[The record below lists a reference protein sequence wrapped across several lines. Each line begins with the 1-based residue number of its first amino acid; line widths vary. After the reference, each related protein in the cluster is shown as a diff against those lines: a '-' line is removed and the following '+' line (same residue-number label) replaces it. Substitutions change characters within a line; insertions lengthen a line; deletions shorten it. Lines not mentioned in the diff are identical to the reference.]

1 MAEDEVTYDKTLVLA
16 GAKPKRVRFRVVNAA
31 LEQTTWSAK
40 GVSKVTEKTFD
51 SPDEARGAFAKAVR
65 TKLRA
70 DYAVV
75 SESRERGAIVLE
87 AFAPGGG
94 GGAVLDLSPDGR
106 YIATVTITSESMFG
120 AKIEMVE
127 VATGARHVV
136 VEEPG
141 GTRQNFMH
149 NVLFDRDS
157 KAIYYLHNEKT
168 MRVDIASGERTEIAH
183 AEKANPFCVQPCFDR
198 ERRRLALCDRDGI
211 LRVLEDGKC
220 LLEVHS
226 KSPTTECRA
235 MSISPSGRLLA
246 VNIVSRGIVYSH
258 DDAKHDT
265 TNEVQIWDVEAGVL
279 WETVTVAQQVDDVGF
294 TAGDDALLVTW
305 LYALGPVALE
315 IPTGRELWRHVDR
328 WQGDNTRSHGW
339 AYSPDGKL
347 LAITGDRLAL
357 LDAQTRQPVADFTEL
372 VGSHCPMFSRDGR
385 LLATS
390 AGGTA
395 LVYAI

>member
-1 MAEDEVTYDKTLVLA
+1 MAETYDKTLTFA
-16 GAKPKRVRFRVVNAA
+16 GAKPKRVRFRVENTT
-31 LEQTTWSAK
+31 LEQTTWSVK
-40 GVSKVTEKTFD
+40 GVPKVTEKKFD
-51 SPDEARGAFAKAVR
+51 TEEEARGAFAKAVR

-70 DYAVV
+70 DYAAL
-75 SESRERGAIVLE
+75 SESRERGAVVLE

-106 YIATVTITSESMFG
+106 FIATVTITSESLFG
-120 AKIEMVE
+120 AKVEMVE
-127 VATGARHVV
+127 VATGARHIV

-141 GTRQNFMH
+141 GARQNFMH
-149 NVLFDRDS
+149 GVLFDRDS

-183 AEKANPFCVQPCFDR
+183 AEHTNPFCVQPCFDR
-198 ERRRLALCDRDGI
+198 ERRRLALCDRDGM

-220 LLEVHS
+220 LVEVRT
-226 KSPTTECRA
+226 KSRTTECRA
-235 MSISPSGRLLA
+235 IGISPSGRLLA
-246 VNIVSRGIVYSH
+246 VYVASRGIIYNH
-258 DDAKHDT
+258 ADAKDDT
-265 TNEVQIWDVEAGVL
+265 TNEIQIWDVEAGVL
-279 WETVTVAQQVDDVGF
+279 WETVTVPRKVDAVGF

-305 LYALGPVALE
+305 HYALGPVALE

-328 WQGDNTRSHGW
+328 WERDDTRAHGW

-347 LAITGDRLAL
+347 LAITGARLAL
-357 LDAQTRQPVADFTEL
+357 LDAQTRAPVADFTQL
-372 VGSHCPMFSRDGR
+372 VGSHRPMFSRDGR